1 MIEDDPMTNHQTSS
15 IFDLTGK
22 VALVTGA
29 AAGLGR
35 AIAVGLAQFG
45 ADVFAADIDR
55 NSLDQTVAQAA
66 VFGHKA
72 IGIQCDASQP
82 AEIKNMFAKLDSA
95 FNCID
100 ILVNNVGVIARAH
113 PEDLTLEDWERV
125 LKINLT
131 GSFLCAQEA
140 GRRMIARGQGGS
152 IINISSIAGVSALGR
167 GNFVYSTTKGAI
179 NQFTRE
185 LAIEWANHNIRV
197 NAILPAQ
204 MRTSWVEKLASGPD
218 ADATMKM
225 ILRGIPLNRLG
236 EPEDIVG
243 PVVFLASQAGV
254 FVTGALLPV
263 DGGNLALNAGG
274 SLNA

>member
-1 MIEDDPMTNHQTSS
+1 LTDEKGTS
-15 IFDLTGK
+15 IFDLSGST
-22 VALVTGA
+22 ALVTGA

-45 ADVFAADIDR
+45 ADIIAIDIDDKG
-55 NSLDQTVAQAA
+55 LAQTISRVISFNRKGLAIKCDTSRTDDIMRMFTE
-66 VFGHKA
+66 VDKTFGR
-72 IGIQCDASQP
+72 
-82 AEIKNMFAKLDSA
+82 
-95 FNCID
+95 ID

-140 GRRMIARGQGGS
+140 GRRMISRGQGGS
-152 IINISSIAGVSALGR
+152 IINISSISGVSALGR

-179 NQFTRE
+179 NQMTRE
-185 LAIEWANHNIRV
+185 LAIEWANHHIRV

-204 MRTSWVEKLASGPD
+204 MRTAWVERLQSGAN
-218 ADATMKM
+218 ADATMQT
-225 ILRGIPLNRLG
+225 ILRGIPLSRLG
-236 EPEDIVG
+236 EPDDMVG
-243 PVVFLASQAGV
+243 PVVFLASKASS
-254 FVTGALLPV
+254 FVTGVLLPV

-274 SLNA
+274 SVNLRQE

>member
-1 MIEDDPMTNHQTSS
+1 MTNHERYS

-45 ADVFAADIDR
+45 ADVLAVDIDK
-55 NSLDQTVAQAA
+55 NGLDQTVAQVAA
-66 VFGHKA
+66 LDRKVVGFE
-72 IGIQCDASQP
+72 CDTSQP
-82 AEIKNMFAKLDSA
+82 AEIKKMFNQLDILFST
-95 FNCID
+95 ID

-113 PEDLTLEDWERV
+113 PEDLELEDWERV
-125 LKINLT
+125 IRINMT
-131 GSFLCAQEA
+131 GTFLCAQEA
-140 GRRMIARGQGGS
+140 GRRMIAGGRGGS

-179 NQFTRE
+179 NQLTRE

-204 MRTSWVEKLASGPD
+204 MRTSWVERLASGAN
-218 ADATMKM
+218 ADETMKM

-243 PVVFLASQAGV
+243 PVVFLASGAGA
-254 FVTGALLPV
+254 FITGALLPV

-274 SLNA
+274 SLNS

>member
-1 MIEDDPMTNHQTSS
+1 MSNDSLPL
-15 IFDLTGK
+15 IFDLSGK

-35 AIAVGLAQFG
+35 AITVGLAQFG
-45 ADVFAADIDR
+45 ANVLAADIDKKG
-55 NSLDQTVAQAA
+55 LEQTVSQAT
-66 VFGHKA
+66 VSDRK
-72 IGIQCDASQP
+72 ILGIQCDTSQP
-82 AEIKNMFAKLDSA
+82 TEIKKMFNQLDDT
-95 FNCID
+95 FNHVD

-113 PEDLTLEDWERV
+113 PENLTLEDWERV
-125 LKINLT
+125 LRINLT

-152 IINISSIAGVSALGR
+152 IINISSIAGASALGR

-204 MRTSWVEKLASGPD
+204 MRTAWVEKLASGPE
-218 ADATMKM
+218 ADATMKT

-243 PVVFLASQAGV
+243 PVVFLASKAGA

>member
-1 MIEDDPMTNHQTSS
+1 MANYQTSS

-35 AIAVGLAQFG
+35 AIAIGLAQFG
-45 ADVFAADIDR
+45 ADVLAVDIDK
-55 NSLDQTVAQAA
+55 NGLDQTVAQVAA
-66 VFGHKA
+66 LDRKVVSFK
-72 IGIQCDASQP
+72 CDTSQP
-82 AEIKNMFAKLDSA
+82 AEIKNMFDQLDNL
-95 FNCID
+95 FNHID

-113 PEDLTLEDWERV
+113 PEDLSLEDWERV

-218 ADATMKM
+218 ADTTMSM
-225 ILRGIPLNRLG
+225 ILHGIPLNRLG

-243 PVVFLASQAGV
+243 PVVFLASQAGA

-274 SLNA
+274 SLNS